1 MKHYRVNKLTKRG
14 GAVVKVRDIIARDD
28 RDAMET
34 AVNDPDCPVCE
45 VMQAGEK
52 VGTII

>member
-1 MKHYRVNKLTKRG
+1 MKHYRVNKLTRRG

-34 AVNDPDCPVCE
+34 ASNDPDCPVCD
-45 VMQAGEK
+45 VTHAGEK
-52 VGTII
+52 IGSII